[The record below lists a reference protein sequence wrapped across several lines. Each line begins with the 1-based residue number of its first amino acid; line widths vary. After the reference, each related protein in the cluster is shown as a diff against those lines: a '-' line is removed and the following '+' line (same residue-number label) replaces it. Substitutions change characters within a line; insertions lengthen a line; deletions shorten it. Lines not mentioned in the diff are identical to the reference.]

1 MQGLPGRILPPVS
14 PGLQFPGIP
23 HEGYVQ
29 PVRGMAAFAPPSASR
44 SPVLVVLA
52 PSGMTTPGSEKP
64 NIKPP
69 SSRHVEQGVFYSS
82 SSAFLTVA
90 GEQRITRA
98 RYASAPLP
106 PGPCAGTAPPARDS
120 GRAAGRCGV
129 PPPGPGLA
137 VPDPLAGCIHLV
149 GAQGQHGPPEELG
162 RRWSPA
168 CRSAP
173 GRRLRYPSCWT
184 WAIRSC
190 QPGRFMLPGLHL
202 SPCAPA
208 CICSYFCR

>member
-1 MQGLPGRILPPVS
+1 
-14 PGLQFPGIP
+14 
-23 HEGYVQ
+23 
-29 PVRGMAAFAPPSASR
+29 MAAFAPPSASR

-90 GEQRITRA
+90 GERRITRA
-98 RYASAPLP
+98 ICLSPAPSRSMRRHCSTCSGLR
-106 PGPCAGTAPPARDS
+106 AGGRPMRRPA
-120 GRAAGRCGV
+120 
-129 PPPGPGLA
+129 PGPGPGCPGSARWLHPPGRRQGPA
-137 VPDPLAGCIHLV
+137 WPAG
-149 GAQGQHGPPEELG
+149 GTWW

-208 CICSYFCR
+208 CLCSYFCR